1 MIIQG
6 DNLVIGGNTVNG
18 ANIGKLDDYIS
29 VDVNN
34 RISTVDM
41 IATQSFRIG
50 DDAHWKIRPNN
61 GNQELCFE
69 YSTSNVMSDANI
81 KARINSSGHLL
92 MPNRPAFHAQ
102 GLNTVVNNS
111 ICVWPTIRFNI
122 GGHYNATNGR
132 FTAPVSGMYVFGWTN
147 IGKDIN
153 DVYRWRFN
161 VNGSNVGDLHL
172 RQDTN
177 ASGSEYAT
185 NGMYTI
191 PWSLNAG
198 DYVSIYF
205 VSDGGNLPYGS
216 GNTGDDYPRFWGYLL
231 G

>member
-6 DNLVIGGNTVNG
+6 DNLIVNGNTVSG

-29 VDVNN
+29 VDANN
-34 RISTVDM
+34 RVSTTDM

-50 DDAHWKIRPNN
+50 DDAHWKIRPNG
-61 GNQELCFE
+61 GNAELCFE

-81 KARINSSGHLL
+81 KARLNSSGHFLN
-92 MPNRPAFHAQ
+92 PNQPGFHAK
-102 GLNTVVNNS
+102 GLQSLTSGNTC
-111 ICVWPTIRFNI
+111 IWPTTIFNV
-122 GGHYNATNGR
+122 GGHYNSSNGR
-132 FTAPVSGMYVFGWTN
+132 FTAPTSGMYMFGWTN
-147 IGKDIN
+147 IGKDVN

-161 VNGSNVGDLHL
+161 VNGSNIGDLHL

-177 ASGSEYAT
+177 ASGGEYAT
-185 NGMYTI
+185 NGMYTM
-191 PWSLNAG
+191 PWLLNGG

-205 VSDGGNLPYGS
+205 ISDVGNSPYGS
-216 GNTGDDYPRFWGYLL
+216 GNISDDYPRFWGYFL